1 VVFPGGTRLVF
12 KSAMHWPATPVEH
25 LSGFQP
31 HFCPRRGCSE
41 HLRTTAGFRFRRLG
55 FYVTSRRW
63 RIPRFLCLTCKRSF
77 SRQAFAV
84 SYYSK
89 RPELLVPVASGLV
102 GGSAHRQIA
111 RTVGCAPTTV
121 TRMAARLGRH
131 AILLLARAR
140 TELAESVEEPFV
152 LDHFETFE
160 CTQDYPFGV
169 ATLVG
174 SRSWFVYDL
183 DPAPHKRAGKI
194 TATQRA
200 RLAERPG
207 RPAHGGYLGST
218 RRVLDRVM
226 AVASSRRPIRL
237 RGDGHEAYDRAVREH
252 PDGGR
257 VRLER
262 HPNPPRGPKGSPRSP
277 AARLRDARLFP
288 VDLLHKILRHSLAH
302 HRRETIAFGR
312 RLNALMERLFLAAV
326 WRNFV
331 QRRSERRRHSG
342 TPAMS
347 VGLASEPW
355 DWRRVLSRRL
365 FPARTPTPATWASL
379 YRRLWT
385 TPLFTNSRH
394 QLIRAF

>member
-1 VVFPGGTRLVF
+1 
-12 KSAMHWPATPVEH
+12 MQCPATPVEH

-31 HFCPRRGCSE
+31 HFCPRRDCSE
-41 HLRTTAGFRFRRLG
+41 HGRTTPGFRFRRLG

-63 RIPRFLCLTCKRSF
+63 RIPRFVCLACGGSF
-77 SRQAFAV
+77 SRQSFAV

-89 RPELLVPVASGLV
+89 RPELLVPVAAALV

-111 RTVGCAPTTV
+111 RTLGCAPSTV

-131 AILLLARAR
+131 AILLCARAR
-140 TELAESVEEPFV
+140 GALAGTVEEPLV

-160 CTQDYPFGV
+160 STQDYPFGI

-174 SRSWFVYDL
+174 SRSWYVYDL
-183 DPAPHKRAGKI
+183 DPAPHRRAGKVSER
-194 TATQRA
+194 QRA
-200 RLAERPG
+200 RLGQRP
-207 RPAHGGYLGST
+207 RRRTQGGYLGST
-218 RRVLDRVM
+218 RRVLDRAL
-226 AVASSRRPIRL
+226 AVGSPGKAIRL
-237 RGDGHEAYDRAVREH
+237 RGDGHEAYDRAVGERAA
-252 PDGGR
+252 GGF
-257 VRLER
+257 VLER
-262 HPNPPRGPKGSPRSP
+262 YPNPPRGPKGSKRSA

-312 RLNALMERLFLAAV
+312 RLNALMERMFLAAV

-347 VGLASEPW
+347 VGLALEPW
-355 DWRRVLSRRL
+355 DWRRVLSRRI
-365 FPARTPTPATWASL
+365 FPARTPTPPTWAYL

-385 TPLFTNSRH
+385 TPLFKTNSRH
-394 QLIRAF
+394 QLARAF

>member
-1 VVFPGGTRLVF
+1 V
-12 KSAMHWPATPVEH
+12 
-25 LSGFQP
+25 
-31 HFCPRRGCSE
+31 
-41 HLRTTAGFRFRRLG
+41 TA
-55 FYVTSRRW
+55 RRW
-63 RIPRFLCLTCKRSF
+63 RIPRFVCLTCKGSF
-77 SRQAFAV
+77 SRQSFAV

-89 RPELLVPVASGLV
+89 RPELLVPVAAGLV

-111 RTVGCAPTTV
+111 RTVGCAPSTV

-140 TELAESVEEPFV
+140 AELAGAVEEPFV

-160 CTQDYPFGV
+160 YTQDFPFGV

-183 DPAPHKRAGKI
+183 DPAPHKRSGKVS
-194 TATQRA
+194 TMQRV
-200 RLAERPG
+200 RLAERP
-207 RPAHGGYLGST
+207 RRRAHGGYLGSA
-218 RRVLDRVM
+218 RRVLDRM
-226 AVASSRRPIRL
+226 LAAAPPGRTIRL

-252 PDGGR
+252 PSGR
-257 VRLER
+257 RVSLER
-262 HPNPPRGPKGSPRSP
+262 YPNPPRGPKGSARSP
-277 AARLRDARLFP
+277 AARLRDSRLFA

-347 VGLASEPW
+347 AGLATDPW
-355 DWRRVLSRRL
+355 SWRRVLSRRL
-365 FPARTPTPATWASL
+365 FPARTPTPATWAHL
-379 YRRLWT
+379 YRRLWI
-385 TPLFTNSRH
+385 TPLFVNNSRH